1 MPKNNGFNKQEY
13 IEESFNTIFNIVY
26 RGVDALW
33 HQNNAGSE
41 RVKKR
46 KTKMKVNKNT

>member
-1 MPKNNGFNKQEY
+1 MPKNTGFYTQEY
-13 IEESFNTIFNIVY
+13 IEEPFNTIFNIVH

-41 RVKKR
+41 RVKKG
-46 KTKMKVNKNT
+46 KPK